1 MILAIGFG
9 NRGFPRHNGVMFIKL
24 LDQIYDA
31 MMVIR
36 RHIGFGLLL
45 LLGVTLAAC
54 QTGGVA
60 SRPLTNSP
68 FTNIQNPMSEATVA
82 RVQNHHSAA
91 FLVGQF
97 SLKQGKLAI
106 AANAFTNAL
115 AKHQNDAY
123 LLNLAFQTQYFSGD
137 IEAASD
143 LAARIER
150 GDNQVMMSSE
160 PAAALAAM
168 QQDWEALYALAD
180 HLKSDAQS
188 HAIGTIMAAWAL
200 AAQGQGDAG
209 LIMLRELDPFDS
221 ENDSIT
227 LLSQQALMA
236 EFTGQEELAV
246 SLALEIMDREIS
258 DHGVIL
264 EMAGVLIRHD
274 EAETGKEWIT
284 RLGPRFHHRRIN
296 ADITNGTSGLLT
308 PPHALEAIASGIV
321 TTQTDLNANWN
332 QPISLAQLHLA
343 SYLDSDNDEA
353 RYLIGANYIEADL
366 IDDGITLLTTISP
379 NSPWYEESR
388 LMMISALRYDPSQL
402 PLLRDVIESLIDNDP
417 DNYLL
422 WLEKGLTEH
431 ANGHERKAQLA
442 LQKAIDLG
450 LENGRAYYFLAIT
463 QANQNMVKDA
473 EASFYRSISL
483 SPFNAY
489 THNYFGYWLIEQNRN
504 LDEAKALIQK
514 AVDRQPNNGAFV
526 DSLGWVY
533 YKLGDLDK
541 ALIFMERAATII
553 PDDPVITDHLGDV
566 YWALGRKDEAMHEW
580 RRARLFSPDAALE
593 AAILDK
599 MKKALADD

>member
-1 MILAIGFG
+1 
-9 NRGFPRHNGVMFIKL
+9 
-24 LDQIYDA
+24 
-31 MMVIR
+31 MMMIR
-36 RHIGFGLLL
+36 RHLSFGLWL
-45 LLGVTLAAC
+45 LLGATLAAC
-54 QTGGVA
+54 QTGGADNRTV
-60 SRPLTNSP
+60 SIT
-68 FTNIQNPMSEATVA
+68 QDPMSEMTIA
-82 RVQNHHSAA
+82 RVQSYHSAA
-91 FLVGQF
+91 FLVGQS
-97 SLKQGKLAI
+97 SLKKGDLSI

-115 AKHQNDAY
+115 AKNQNDSY

-150 GDNQVMMSSE
+150 GDNQVTMSSE

-168 QQDWEALYALAD
+168 QQDWEALYTLAD

-188 HAIGTIMAAWAL
+188 HAVGTIMAAWAL

-209 LIMLRELDPFDS
+209 LIMLNELDPFGNED
-221 ENDSIT
+221 DSIT

-236 EFTGQEELAV
+236 EYTGQEELAV

-258 DHGVIL
+258 DPGVVL

-274 EAETGKEWIT
+274 EADTGKEWIA
-284 RLGPRFHHRRIN
+284 RLDPRFHHKRILTN
-296 ADITNGTSGLLT
+296 ISNGTSRLLI
-308 PPHALEAIASGIV
+308 PPHELEAIAKGIV

-343 SYLDSDNDEA
+343 SYLDSGNDEA
-353 RYLIGANYIEADL
+353 RYLIGANYIDADL
-366 IDDGITLLTTISP
+366 VQDGVSVLTTISP
-379 NSPWYEESR
+379 NSPWYEMSR
-388 LMMISALRYDPSQL
+388 LTIISALRYDPNQL
-402 PLLRDVIESLIDNDP
+402 RLVRELIQTLIDHDP

-431 ANGHERKAQLA
+431 ANGYERKAQLA
-442 LQKAIDLG
+442 LQEAIDLG
-450 LENGRAYYFLAIT
+450 FENGRAYYYLAIT
-463 QANQNMVKDA
+463 QANQNMVEDA
-473 EASFYRSISL
+473 EASFHRSISL

-504 LDEAKALIQK
+504 LDQAKALIQK

-533 YKLGDLDK
+533 FKMGDLDK

-566 YWALGRKDEAMHEW
+566 YWALGRKDEAVHEW
-580 RRARLFSPDAALE
+580 RRARLFSPDTALE

-599 MKKALADD
+599 IQKALSDD

>member
-1 MILAIGFG
+1 
-9 NRGFPRHNGVMFIKL
+9 
-24 LDQIYDA
+24 
-31 MMVIR
+31 
-36 RHIGFGLLL
+36 
-45 LLGVTLAAC
+45 
-54 QTGGVA
+54 
-60 SRPLTNSP
+60 
-68 FTNIQNPMSEATVA
+68 
-82 RVQNHHSAA
+82 
-91 FLVGQF
+91 
-97 SLKQGKLAI
+97 
-106 AANAFTNAL
+106 
-115 AKHQNDAY
+115 
-123 LLNLAFQTQYFSGD
+123 
-137 IEAASD
+137 
-143 LAARIER
+143 
-150 GDNQVMMSSE
+150 
-160 PAAALAAM
+160 
-168 QQDWEALYALAD
+168 
-180 HLKSDAQS
+180 
-188 HAIGTIMAAWAL
+188 
-200 AAQGQGDAG
+200 
-209 LIMLRELDPFDS
+209 
-221 ENDSIT
+221 
-227 LLSQQALMA
+227 
-236 EFTGQEELAV
+236 
-246 SLALEIMDREIS
+246 
-258 DHGVIL
+258 
-264 EMAGVLIRHD
+264 
-274 EAETGKEWIT
+274 
-284 RLGPRFHHRRIN
+284 
-296 ADITNGTSGLLT
+296 
-308 PPHALEAIASGIV
+308 
-321 TTQTDLNANWN
+321 
-332 QPISLAQLHLA
+332 LA

-593 AAILDK
+593 ATILDK